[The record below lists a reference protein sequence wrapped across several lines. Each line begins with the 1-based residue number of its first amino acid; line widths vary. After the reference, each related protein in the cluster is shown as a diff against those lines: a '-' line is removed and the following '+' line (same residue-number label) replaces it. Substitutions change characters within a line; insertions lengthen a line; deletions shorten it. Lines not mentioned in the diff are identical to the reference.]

1 MSVYR
6 WSFIVIAYLLG
17 CVESGQ
23 AGSVP
28 ASFPIIATVYGAIQ
42 LTTTQQMSFGQQSAG
57 TTLDINPAAVA
68 KISVQANAN
77 STVTGTFNSSLITLT
92 CQSATCGTST
102 INVDAFTCSGTGF
115 NPDCTGVM
123 PSSQQTTVNITAV
136 MHLTGQPAGTYTG
149 TQTFSL
155 AYS

>member
-6 WSFIVIAYLLG
+6 WSLIVIACLLG
-17 CVESGQ
+17 CLESGQ
-23 AGSVP
+23 AASIN
-28 ASFPIIATVYGAIQ
+28 ASFPVIATVYGAIQ
-42 LTTTQQMSFGQQSAG
+42 LTTTQSMNFGQQPAG
-57 TTLDINPAAVA
+57 TTADINPAAVA
-68 KISVQANAN
+68 EISVQANAN

-102 INVDAFTCSGTGF
+102 INIDSFTCSGTGF
-115 NPDCTGVM
+115 NPDCTGVI
-123 PSSQQTTVNITAV
+123 PSSQQTTVNISAV